1 MARKFLK
8 LIENTIE
15 RYSNGGILTGDL
27 VKLVS
32 DYKSKNGYK
41 SASDQVK
48 QYIDNYFDS
57 DGNYY
62 AVNIKTSVGTTTP
75 ANNDNRGTSFSV
87 EVAKELANGRY
98 DNQGKVTVSSDMLEV
113 IDTGIN
119 RHPVDPD
126 TRYDNKVQIDPVKPD
141 ENEESQQTMT
151 QQGNSLKK
159 TELTNAVK
167 NTKIPSNGVTASPA
181 VGDTR
186 NYM

>member
-1 MARKFLK
+1 
-8 LIENTIE
+8 
-15 RYSNGGILTGDL
+15 
-27 VKLVS
+27 
-32 DYKSKNGYK
+32 
-41 SASDQVK
+41 
-48 QYIDNYFDS
+48 
-57 DGNYY
+57 
-62 AVNIKTSVGTTTP
+62 
-75 ANNDNRGTSFSV
+75 
-87 EVAKELANGRY
+87 
-98 DNQGKVTVSSDMLEV
+98 MLEV